1 VRRGCEGR
9 RRWPP
14 RISHRVHRVAA
25 LQDSPIDDEATPIER
40 RRRDTRIA
48 VAVAVASLAGYL
60 TVRAL
65 ANPSMIDM
73 IVYRAEGRAVL
84 DGADLYGSGVQVASA
99 GGNVLPAT
107 YPPFAALLFAP
118 LAWVPLGVLKVLV
131 TAANITLL
139 GVVVHLAARLLGG
152 RGADRRSP
160 AVAHWA
166 AVLAVTA
173 SALWFEP
180 VWTTLRY
187 GQINLA
193 LAALVLWDLTRPPG
207 SRWRGVGIGVATGVK
222 LTPAIFILWLLL
234 AGERRHA
241 LKAGLSAVGTV
252 AVGFVLLPHDSTRFW
267 RHEVFQTGNVG
278 KTYIT
283 DNQALSGA
291 LARVAHLADPKALWA
306 VAALVVGVAGLW
318 LAARIARG
326 GDTALGAMCC
336 AVTGLLISPISWSH
350 HWVWAVPV
358 AMLLLR
364 RAPRAAA
371 AWLLVFVSFLIWAVP
386 HRVVGPMPDLNAAQ
400 VLLSCLYPLA
410 GLGFLVWAWRSA
422 GRSAPVGSPAEP
434 SPASTRAQPVSAA

>member
-1 VRRGCEGR
+1 M
-9 RRWPP
+9 
-14 RISHRVHRVAA
+14 AA
-25 LQDSPIDDEATPIER
+25 LQDSPLGGEAAAPPGA
-40 RRRDTRIA
+40 RRRDTSVA
-48 VAVAVASLAGYL
+48 VAVALASLAGYL

-118 LAWVPLGVLKVLV
+118 LAWVPVGVLKVLV
-131 TAANITLL
+131 TAANILLL
-139 GVVVHLAARLLGG
+139 GAVVHLAAKLFGG
-152 RGADRRSP
+152 WDGKRRAK
-160 AVAHWA
+160 AVPRWA
-166 AVLAVTA
+166 ALLAVTA
-173 SALWFEP
+173 LALWFEP

-193 LAALVLWDLTRPPG
+193 LAALVLADLTRAPG
-207 SRWRGVGIGVATGVK
+207 SRWRGVGIGIATGIK
-222 LTPAIFILWLLL
+222 LTPAVFILWLLL

-241 LKAGLSAVGTV
+241 LKAAGTALATA
-252 AVGFVLLPHDSTRFW
+252 AVGFALLPRDSTRFW

-291 LARVAHLADPKALWA
+291 LARITHVADPKALWA
-306 VAALVVGVAGLW
+306 VAALAVGVAGLW
-318 LAARIARG
+318 LAARVARG

-336 AVTGLLISPISWSH
+336 AVTGLLVSPISWSH

-386 HRVVGPMPDLNAAQ
+386 HRVVGPMPALNPAQ
-400 VLLSCLYPLA
+400 LLLSCLYPLA

-422 GRSAPVGSPAEP
+422 GRSTPDGDPAEP